1 VAAAEVDEP
10 QQEAVEESVAEPVRG
25 LWSKTGPV
33 SDEVAEAYVESAMQ
47 PHQLADADGVG
58 DAADQP
64 LLDVNG
70 VMVGETQSLTA
81 QYAQRDGWR
90 GWFRGF
96 GGNDRAYASTTIAN
110 DYSLYTGG
118 FVVGADVALSES
130 FQLGGYVNYGDVTVV
145 QRGDTGGGDWSPDG
159 WGGGLTADYWTDNFY
174 VQGVV
179 GASGFSGTQKRG
191 IVSIADGWGG
201 ESARAEKSATSWLGA
216 LRIGAPFQV
225 GQTLLEPQLTGIWTQ
240 NQEGSFSESG
250 VRNGLQLRYR
260 KRTTNY
266 LQTGLGLKAA
276 WPIQSGE
283 RAQWVP
289 SVKLAWLADWDLG
302 NGEQTI
308 GYRFTDRE
316 VGFNSEQQNQNGA
329 LIEAG
334 LDYTIANINSTS
346 FKVYAKGGAEIW
358 GGDRGTN
365 WRASGG
371 VTFQF

>member
-1 VAAAEVDEP
+1 
-10 QQEAVEESVAEPVRG
+10 
-25 LWSKTGPV
+25 
-33 SDEVAEAYVESAMQ
+33 
-47 PHQLADADGVG
+47 
-58 DAADQP
+58 
-64 LLDVNG
+64 
-70 VMVGETQSLTA
+70 
-81 QYAQRDGWR
+81 
-90 GWFRGF
+90 
-96 GGNDRAYASTTIAN
+96 
-110 DYSLYTGG
+110 
-118 FVVGADVALSES
+118 
-130 FQLGGYVNYGDVTVV
+130 
-145 QRGDTGGGDWSPDG
+145 
-159 WGGGLTADYWTDNFY
+159 
-174 VQGVV
+174 
-179 GASGFSGTQKRG
+179 
-191 IVSIADGWGG
+191 
-201 ESARAEKSATSWLGA
+201 
-216 LRIGAPFQV
+216 
-225 GQTLLEPQLTGIWTQ
+225 LTGIWTQ
-240 NQEGSFSESG
+240 NHEGSFSESG
-250 VRNGLQLRYR
+250 VRDGLQLRYR